1 MAYDE
6 SLAERIRSVV
16 AGRPD
21 VTERKMFGGLAFMS
35 GGNMFCGIVR
45 DELMVRVGAQN
56 YESLLARPGA
66 RPMDFNGRPMTGM
79 LYIGRP
85 TIDEDANLS
94 EWVEQCYEFAS
105 SLPAKKAT
113 SGPRRKAK

>member
-16 AGRPD
+16 GGRPD
-21 VTERKMFGGLAFMS
+21 VTERKMFGGLAFMT

-45 DELMVRVGAQN
+45 DELMVRIGAQN
-56 YESLLARPGA
+56 YESLLVRPGA

-79 LYIGRP
+79 LYVGRP
-85 TIDEDANLS
+85 TIDEDATLAT
-94 EWVEQCYEFAS
+94 WVEQSFEFAS
-105 SLPAKKAT
+105 SLPAKKPAT
-113 SGPRRKAK
+113 SRRKTK